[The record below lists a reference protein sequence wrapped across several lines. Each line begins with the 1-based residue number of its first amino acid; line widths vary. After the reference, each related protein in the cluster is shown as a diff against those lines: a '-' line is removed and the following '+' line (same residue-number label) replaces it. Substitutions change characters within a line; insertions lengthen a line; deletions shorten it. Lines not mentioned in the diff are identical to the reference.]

1 MARISRDNFHG
12 GYRITGLE
20 HDIAQARKNA
30 QFEEDMSRIS
40 GQFVNAPADAFVGAV
55 RATGNIAAGGI
66 GIGARMV
73 RDLRF
78 RYIMQA
84 VLHFPMAFFVVFFLV
99 FTSKATNIDYSAIAP
114 GETQSTMAQ
123 VFGQSALVGLIV
135 AVVWTAAYIVLR
147 TRPKLRRLNQY

>member
-20 HDIAQARKNA
+20 HDIARARANA
-30 QFEEDMSRIS
+30 QYDQDMSDIGGRV
-40 GQFVNAPADAFVGAV
+40 VNAPVDAFVGAV
-55 RATGNIAAGGI
+55 RTTGGIAAGGV
-66 GIGARMV
+66 GFGVRMV

-84 VLHFPMAFFVVFFLV
+84 VLHFPMAFILVFFFASSRMSGNVDHSAMSDQEALTA
-99 FTSKATNIDYSAIAP
+99 TSQA
-114 GETQSTMAQ
+114 
-123 VFGQSALVGLIV
+123 FGQGALIGLVV